1 MKIQSN
7 QNYIFI
13 SISATNLSLHYSK
26 TITISLVFAEL
37 LRRKDLKIRQALEE
51 KQQIIANILNIPY
64 EDFESVVDM
73 AGEPTV
79 GNKEPKEL
87 VLAAMFQAKCLQES
101 LNEALNLTEGDIVA
115 SRASEGKG
123 ASLPLYQTPMAKLMN
138 ISTTLSQQLSSLLV
152 SGALVLDVYTLLAD
166 TFPHG
171 YNNVFTLI
179 RDKDLKR

>member
-1 MKIQSN
+1 MSHGEN
-7 QNYIFI
+7 N
-13 SISATNLSLHYSK
+13 SLTY
-26 TITISLVFAEL
+26 LAEL

-51 KQQIIANILNIPY
+51 KQHIIANILNIPY

-73 AGEPTV
+73 AGEPAV

-115 SRASEGKG
+115 ARANEGKAAG
-123 ASLPLYQTPMAKLMN
+123 APLYQAPMTKLMN

-152 SGALVLDVYTLLAD
+152 SEHPSY
-166 TFPHG
+166 
-171 YNNVFTLI
+171 
-179 RDKDLKR
+179 

>member
-1 MKIQSN
+1 MI
-7 QNYIFI
+7 IFD
-13 SISATNLSLHYSK
+13 LP
-26 TITISLVFAEL
+26 SLVNGYRLLLSHREDNHFTYIAEL

-73 AGEPTV
+73 AGEPAI

-115 SRASEGKG
+115 ARANEGKATG
-123 ASLPLYQTPMAKLMN
+123 TPLYQAPMTKLMN

-152 SGALVLDVYTLLAD
+152 SKIFYTNSLSRLISLNTFFFIFLNAVHLV
-166 TFPHG
+166 
-171 YNNVFTLI
+171 I
-179 RDKDLKR
+179 

>member
-1 MKIQSN
+1 MKIQSVLFFLAYPTPSFLPPW
-7 QNYIFI
+7 QEVV
-13 SISATNLSLHYSK
+13 TW
-26 TITISLVFAEL
+26 LVFAEL

-73 AGEPTV
+73 AGEPAV

-115 SRASEGKG
+115 ARANEGRG
-123 ASLPLYQTPMAKLMN
+123 GEPAYP
-138 ISTTLSQQLSSLLV
+138 STRRPWPS
-152 SGALVLDVYTLLAD
+152 
-166 TFPHG
+166 
-171 YNNVFTLI
+171 
-179 RDKDLKR
+179 